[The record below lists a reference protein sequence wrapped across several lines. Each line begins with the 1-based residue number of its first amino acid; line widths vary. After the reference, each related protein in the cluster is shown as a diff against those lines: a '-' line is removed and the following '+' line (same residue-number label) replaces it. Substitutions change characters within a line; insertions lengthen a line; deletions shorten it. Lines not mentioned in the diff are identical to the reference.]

1 MFNNFRMFRF
11 VLYSCVFFVFYSC
24 TNSSTEKEL
33 EIRERELALKEREL
47 EMGISTN
54 SPRSHEGGDTIV
66 TTFQSKSVNN
76 RNQNNSNY
84 SHRVRTESDLRN
96 ELESKEKRNPKTY
109 LSVDYDLNYRLFSG
123 KDEIKGTIYN
133 SATMATFK
141 DVILTVTY
149 SSNTGTKLY
158 SENFV
163 VYDFIYPGSSTDFN
177 IKTYSP
183 EGTKQIG
190 VKIKSASTD

>member
-1 MFNNFRMFRF
+1 VKSLKDMFNNFRMFRF

-54 SPRSHEGGDTIV
+54 SPRSQERSD
-66 TTFQSKSVNN
+66 NN
-76 RNQNNSNY
+76 RNQNQNNSNS
-84 SHRVRTESDLRN
+84 SHRVKTESDLRN

>member
-1 MFNNFRMFRF
+1 MKAKYLIGILFFIGFIS
-11 VLYSCVFFVFYSC
+11 SCSD
-24 TNSSTEKEL
+24 SSSEKEL

-54 SPRSHEGGDTIV
+54 SPRSQERSD
-66 TTFQSKSVNN
+66 NN
-76 RNQNNSNY
+76 RNQNNSNS
-84 SHRVRTESDLRN
+84 SHRVKTESDLRN

-109 LSVDYDLNYRLFSG
+109 LSVDYNLNYRLFSG

-133 SATMATFK
+133 SATIATFK

-149 SSNTGTKLY
+149 SSNTGTNLY

-190 VKIKSASTD
+190 VKIKSATPE

>member
-1 MFNNFRMFRF
+1 MKSLKDMFNNFRMFRF

-54 SPRSHEGGDTIV
+54 SPRSQERSD
-66 TTFQSKSVNN
+66 NN
-76 RNQNNSNY
+76 RNQNNSNS
-84 SHRVRTESDLRN
+84 SHRVKTESDLRN

-190 VKIKSASTD
+190 VKIKFASTD

>member
-1 MFNNFRMFRF
+1 MKSLKDMFNNFRMFRF

-54 SPRSHEGGDTIV
+54 SPRSQERSD
-66 TTFQSKSVNN
+66 NN
-76 RNQNNSNY
+76 RNQNQNNSNS
-84 SHRVRTESDLRN
+84 SHRVKTESDLRN

>member
-1 MFNNFRMFRF
+1 MISSKDMFNNFRIFRF
-11 VLYSCVFFVFYSC
+11 VVCSCAFFGFYSC
-24 TNSSTEKEL
+24 TNSISEKEL

-54 SPRSHEGGDTIV
+54 SPRSQERSD
-66 TTFQSKSVNN
+66 NN
-76 RNQNNSNY
+76 RNQNNSNSSY
-84 SHRVRTESDLRN
+84 RVRTESDLRN

-163 VYDFIYPGSSTDFN
+163 VYDFIYPGSSADFN